1 MEVQGIIHL
10 INEPEVFASG
20 FSKRNLVIKT
30 TEQYV
35 QYISIDFL
43 KDKGDLLNN
52 YVIGQE
58 VKVSINLGGR
68 IWTDPQGV
76 DKFFNSVTGWR
87 IESVAQAPVQQEQPP
102 VQEYEPQSSISDEEP
117 DDLPF

>member
-1 MEVQGIIHL
+1 MEIQGIIHL

-20 FSKRNLVIKT
+20 FTKRNLVIKT

-35 QYISIDFL
+35 QYVSIDFL

-52 YVIGQE
+52 YVAGQE

-76 DKFFNSVTGWR
+76 DKFFNSVTGWK
-87 IESVAQAPVQQEQPP
+87 IESVQTAPPQDVPP
-102 VQEYEPQSSISDEEP
+102 VQADGPTSINDEEP
-117 DDLPF
+117 DDMPF

>member
-1 MEVQGIIHL
+1 MEVQGLIHL
-10 INEPEVFASG
+10 INDREVFSSG

-30 TEQYV
+30 TDQYP

-52 YVIGQE
+52 YVVGQE
-58 VKVSINLGGR
+58 VKVFINLGGR

-76 DKFFNSVTGWR
+76 DKFFNSVTGWK
-87 IESVAQAPVQQEQPP
+87 IESIAQVP
-102 VQEYEPQSSISDEEP
+102 VQEQSPLDQFEPTSGIGDE
-117 DDLPF
+117 DDDEMPF